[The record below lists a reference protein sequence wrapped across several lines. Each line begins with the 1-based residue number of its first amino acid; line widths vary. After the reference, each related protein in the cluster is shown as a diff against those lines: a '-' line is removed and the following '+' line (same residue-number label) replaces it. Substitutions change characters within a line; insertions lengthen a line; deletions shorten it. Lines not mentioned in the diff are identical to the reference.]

1 MANTRSAKKAAR
13 QTLRR
18 TAVNK
23 IRRTKMRSIVRKA
36 EEALEGKDATVAQT
50 AFVAAQSVMMKS
62 VKTGTIHKNTAAR
75 KTSRMAARLKKIAAA
90 A

>member
-36 EEALEGKDATVAQT
+36 EEALEGKDATVA
-50 AFVAAQSVMMKS
+50 AQSVMMKS